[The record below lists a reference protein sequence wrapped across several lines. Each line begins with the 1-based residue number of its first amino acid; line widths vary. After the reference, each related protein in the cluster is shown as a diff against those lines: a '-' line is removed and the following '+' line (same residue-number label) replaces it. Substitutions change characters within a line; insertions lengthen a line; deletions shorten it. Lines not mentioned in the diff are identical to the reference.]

1 MRAGSILQRWTP
13 QRWQNLIGWLSLG
26 LITANGVIAFAAP
39 FIAGAQVTAGT
50 SDSARLTETPLLMA
64 LITGAC
70 LVVLFANLGPSLSSK
85 SVALIGVL
93 VGINAILR
101 LIDVNFLLPGEF
113 SPIFLLITLVGY
125 TFGSRLGFLMGALTL
140 LVSALIT
147 GGVGPWLP
155 FQMYTAGWMGMTAGW
170 LRIVPTLRA
179 DRWSVR
185 RVVLVLTVFGFVWGL
200 LYGAIMNLY
209 NWPFLTGGGWQ
220 AGLSGADMVR
230 VYGAYYLAQSL
241 GVDIARAV
249 GNAVLMLALG
259 VPLLNIFRR
268 FRQRF
273 AYQVVSI
280 PDVKT

>member
-1 MRAGSILQRWTP
+1 MTALRAVNNWTQ

-26 LITANGVIAFAAP
+26 LITANGIVAFAAP
-39 FIAGAQVTAGT
+39 FVTGAQMDGSS

-70 LVVLFANLGPSLSSK
+70 LIVLFANLGPSLSSK

-101 LIDVNFLLPGEF
+101 LVDVNFLLPGEF

-125 TFGSRLGFLMGALTL
+125 SFGARLGFLMGALTL

-170 LRIVPTLRA
+170 LRVVPALRA
-179 DRWSVR
+179 DRLSVQKA
-185 RVVLVLTVFGFVWGL
+185 VIMLTIFGFVWGL

-220 AGLSGADMVR
+220 PGLSGAAMLR
-230 VYGAYYLAQSL
+230 AYSVFYLAQSL
-241 GVDIARAV
+241 GMDLARAV
-249 GNAVLMLALG
+249 GNAVLMLVLG
-259 VPLLNIFRR
+259 APLLNIFRR

-273 AYQVVSI
+273 AYQVVH
-280 PDVKT
+280 DAA